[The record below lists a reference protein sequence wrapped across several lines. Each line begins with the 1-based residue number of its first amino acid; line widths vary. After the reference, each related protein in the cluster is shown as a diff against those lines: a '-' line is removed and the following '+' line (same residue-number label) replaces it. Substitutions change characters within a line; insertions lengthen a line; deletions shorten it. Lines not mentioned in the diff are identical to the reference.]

1 MMKESIL
8 KFPSTRLRRNRQ
20 SSWIRNLVEEHSLTS
35 NDLIWPV
42 FICEG
47 KNKKEEIKSMPNVY
61 RYSIDNL
68 NEVKDIA
75 ESQNINLIAL
85 FPYTPEELKS
95 NDGKEALNPENLV
108 CKSIDQL
115 SRSSKSFGLMCDVAL
130 DPYTN
135 HGHDGLINDSGKIL
149 NDETNKL
156 LVKQALLY
164 AECGADVIAPSDM
177 MDGRIGMIRNQ
188 LEKNDFQNTL
198 ILSYAAKYASAMYSP
213 FRDAVGSSSSL
224 KSDKKTYQMNINNSD
239 EAIRE
244 ASMDISEGA
253 DILMVKPGISYL
265 DIIYRIKHELNFPT
279 FAYQVSGEYSLIKL
293 AAEKSLVDEK
303 AVVLEQ
309 LASFKRAGA
318 DAIITYFAPEVS
330 KFIKLTE

>member
-47 KNKKEEIKSMPNVY
+47 ENKKEEIKSMPNVY

-115 SRSSKSFGLMCDVAL
+115 SRSNKNFGLMCDVAL
-130 DPYTN
+130 DPYTD

-149 NDETNKL
+149 NDETNEL

-188 LEKNDFQNTL
+188 LEKKDFQDTL

>member
-1 MMKESIL
+1 MKESIL

-130 DPYTN
+130 DPYTD

-188 LEKNDFQNTL
+188 LEKNNFQDTL

-303 AVVLEQ
+303 TVVLEQ

>member
-1 MMKESIL
+1 MMKDSIL

-20 SSWIRNLVEEHSLTS
+20 SNWIRNLVEEHSLTS

-115 SRSSKSFGLMCDVAL
+115 SRSNKSFGLMCDVAL
-130 DPYTN
+130 DPYTD

-149 NDETNKL
+149 NDETNEL

-188 LEKNDFQNTL
+188 LEKNDFQDTL

-293 AAEKSLVDEK
+293 AADKGLVDET

>member
-1 MMKESIL
+1 
-8 KFPSTRLRRNRQ
+8 
-20 SSWIRNLVEEHSLTS
+20 
-35 NDLIWPV
+35 
-42 FICEG
+42 
-47 KNKKEEIKSMPNVY
+47 
-61 RYSIDNL
+61 
-68 NEVKDIA
+68 
-75 ESQNINLIAL
+75 
-85 FPYTPEELKS
+85 
-95 NDGKEALNPENLV
+95 
-108 CKSIDQL
+108 
-115 SRSSKSFGLMCDVAL
+115 
-130 DPYTN
+130 
-135 HGHDGLINDSGKIL
+135 
-149 NDETNKL
+149 
-156 LVKQALLY
+156 
-164 AECGADVIAPSDM
+164 
-177 MDGRIGMIRNQ
+177 
-188 LEKNDFQNTL
+188 
-198 ILSYAAKYASAMYSP
+198 MYSP

-224 KSDKKTYQMNINNSD
+224 KSDKKTYQMNINNSN

-265 DIIYRIKHELNFPT
+265 DIIYKIKHELNFPT